1 MNISS
6 ATASSITNMIQQSTQ
21 TKNNRLTYS
30 DLTTY
35 SIANSMSA
43 SDYEKYA
50 ELNSSSEVSSYT
62 NQLSTLLSS
71 ASADTSE
78 DDASVLSSI
87 ISSSTNAT
95 IYTSSGAASNILS
108 GLNVDTEA

>member
-6 ATASSITNMIQQSTQ
+6 ATSSSLTNLIQQSTQ
-21 TKNNRLTYS
+21 TNKKGLTYS

-35 SIANSMSA
+35 SLTKKMSS

-50 ELNSSSEVSSYT
+50 ELNSSSEVSTYT

-71 ASADTSE
+71 TEKNTSAD
-78 DDASVLSSI
+78 DYSVLSSI
-87 ISSSTNAT
+87 ISNSTSSS
-95 IYTSSGAASNILS
+95 IYTSSGAASNYLS
-108 GLNVDTEA
+108 GLSVDVDA